1 LDAEERVMEF
11 LVNWLV
17 TTPAFAVP
25 YALAA
30 LGLIIAEKSGVLSLG
45 AEGFM
50 LVGAMAGVGAVVELG
65 GHPLLAL
72 VAAALASS
80 AVSLVFA
87 LLVIGLRVNQVI
99 AGLAMV
105 FLCQGLTSL
114 VAAKWGWTSRAIVGL
129 GALPIPMLSDI
140 PLIGRIFFRQD
151 VVVYLTLPIFFAVQW
166 MMSRTETGLR
176 LRAVGENPE
185 AADAAGIGVSLY
197 RLGAVATGAALVG
210 LAGGYLSVAVA
221 KIFVDGMTNG
231 RGWIAIALVIFAR
244 WHPWRA
250 LLGAVLFGSIEA
262 LIPRVAAVGIQV
274 PQYFVLMTPY
284 LATLLVMVWT
294 ALSGNTRLDEP
305 SALGRPHVRE
315 ERR

>member
-1 LDAEERVMEF
+1 MDF

-50 LVGAMAGVGAVVELG
+50 LVGAMAGVGALIQFG
-65 GHPLLAL
+65 GAPLLAL
-72 VAAALASS
+72 VAAALAAA
-80 AVSLVFA
+80 AVSLIFA

-105 FLCQGLTSL
+105 FLCQGLSSL

-129 GALPIPMLSDI
+129 GPLPIPLLSEI
-140 PLIGRIFFRQD
+140 PFLGRIFFRQD
-151 VVVYLTLPIFFAVQW
+151 VVVYLTLPIFFGVHW
-166 MMSRTETGLR
+166 VMTRTGTGLR

-185 AADAAGIGVSLY
+185 AADAAGISVPLY
-197 RLGAVATGAALVG
+197 RFGAVVVGAALVG

-250 LLGAVLFGSIEA
+250 LLGAILFGGIEA
-262 LIPRVAAVGIQV
+262 LIPRVAAIGVQV

-284 LATLLVMVWT
+284 VATLLVMVWA
-294 ALSGNTRLDEP
+294 ALSGNTRPDEP
-305 SALGRPHVRE
+305 GALGRPHVRE